1 VATYAAAADPD
12 RRALYDC
19 EYRTIG
25 TQDGIIRWVAAK
37 GRGVFDDNGRCT
49 RVTGTAIDISHRKA
63 MELQLRELNE
73 NLEVRVAA
81 ALSERQVFASAIE
94 NSPAPTMI
102 CNLGHQIVAIN
113 SACVE
118 SFRRAFGLIP
128 AVGINLLELVD
139 HLPRHRARVIA
150 GAAQSAE
157 RAKTLVQRLL
167 AFARRQPLQ
176 PVPVDIPKLVRGMGE
191 LVASTTGPNIVVT
204 VEATNDLP
212 PAKADPNQL
221 EMALLNLAV
230 NARDAMPD
238 GGTLT
243 ISAAAVTMQ
252 ANGIG
257 QLAAGQYIC
266 LSVAD
271 TGIGMDA
278 ETAAR
283 AIEPFFSTKGI
294 GRGTGLGLSM
304 VHGLAS
310 QLGGELVVR
319 SEAGIGTTME
329 LWLPQSE
336 VLRPFSEG
344 GPSSVLSKRMRA
356 PT

>member
-1 VATYAAAADPD
+1 
-12 RRALYDC
+12 
-19 EYRTIG
+19 
-25 TQDGIIRWVAAK
+25 
-37 GRGVFDDNGRCT
+37 
-49 RVTGTAIDISHRKA
+49 
-63 MELQLRELNE
+63 
-73 NLEVRVAA
+73 
-81 ALSERQVFASAIE
+81 
-94 NSPAPTMI
+94 
-102 CNLGHQIVAIN
+102 
-113 SACVE
+113 
-118 SFRRAFGLIP
+118 
-128 AVGINLLELVD
+128 
-139 HLPRHRARVIA
+139 
-150 GAAQSAE
+150 
-157 RAKTLVQRLL
+157 
-167 AFARRQPLQ
+167 
-176 PVPVDIPKLVRGMGE
+176 MGE

-294 GRGTGLGLSM
+294 GRGTGLGLLM
-304 VHGLAS
+304 VYGLAS